1 MDRWMDGVIGKER
14 VWSNLGQ
21 KGIFHVGGLQGY
33 LQTLNLP
40 GNKTYKVHF
49 WQIIWRWFQIP
60 PTYTQMWISL
70 RKRSSAWIVSSNTCF
85 SCVFFT
91 WSTWPTMYSPPNP
104 KICLVYAL
112 RPPPLLHF
120 FFCSHAL
127 SQLISNGL
135 TPTVTDRVIF
145 GLLNHGARQCP
156 WHSYHYFSS
165 PFRLTLF
172 LPTLPISFLHILNP
186 HPLGSLPSAVFL
198 HKVKRRVPDAGSD

>member
-1 MDRWMDGVIGKER
+1 MI
-14 VWSNLGQ
+14 SN
-21 KGIFHVGGLQGY
+21 
-33 LQTLNLP
+33 
-40 GNKTYKVHF
+40 
-49 WQIIWRWFQIP
+49 P
-60 PTYTQMWISL
+60 PHLHPDVDLVEEAFISL
-70 RKRSSAWIVSSNTCF
+70 DFINQH
-85 SCVFFT
+85 VFQLRILHMKHLAHNVLT
-91 WSTWPTMYSPPNP
+91 SQSH

>member
-1 MDRWMDGVIGKER
+1 MEWLARRGYDRILGKREYSTSVVSKDTCKLLIYQEIKLIKYTFGR
-14 VWSNLGQ
+14 SFGDDFKSPPLTPRCGSRWGSVHQLG
-21 KGIFHVGGLQGY
+21 FYH
-33 LQTLNLP
+33 
-40 GNKTYKVHF
+40 
-49 WQIIWRWFQIP
+49 
-60 PTYTQMWISL
+60 PT
-70 RKRSSAWIVSSNTCF
+70 RSC
-85 SCVFFT
+85 CVFFT